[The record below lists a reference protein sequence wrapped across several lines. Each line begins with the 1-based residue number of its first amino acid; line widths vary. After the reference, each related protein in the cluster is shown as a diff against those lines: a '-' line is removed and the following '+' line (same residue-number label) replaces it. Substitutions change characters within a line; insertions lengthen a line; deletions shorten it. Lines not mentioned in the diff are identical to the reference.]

1 MIEAIEN
8 GILTAGTI
16 GMFWG
21 IMLIEQDPRAGF
33 WVAFACLLVMIGVIL
48 LDMKMPRRSGHSKR
62 GKDSNYH
69 HHTTGGR

>member
-21 IMLIEQDPRAGF
+21 IMLVEQNPRAGF
-33 WVAFACLLVMIGVIL
+33 CVAMACLLVMIGAIL
-48 LDMKMPRRSGHSKR
+48 LDMKMPRRSGNPKR
-62 GKDSNYH
+62 GKDSNYY